1 MLEAIRKALDRFRSV
16 IVEVELKPEDIHGYL
31 DELKYSLIE
40 ADVALDVAEAL
51 CSSIENR
58 ITGVRIS
65 RFSDRRGMVESV
77 LRESILDILKS
88 VKPDKRFDEVVE
100 ESIKPYI
107 VLFLGVNGVGKT
119 LTIAKI
125 GWRLRGRGFRV
136 VLACSDT
143 FRAGAIEQLE
153 ILSRM
158 VGVDLVKQVYGSDPA
173 AVAFDA
179 VQYARARKMDVVLI
193 DTAGRMQTKRNLLDE
208 MRKIVRVVNPD
219 MSVFVGDALTG
230 NSIVDQAREFDS
242 YVGVDGAV
250 ITKVD
255 ADVKGGAILN
265 VAYTLKKP
273 IYFLGVG
280 SSLDDLVEYDPEY
293 VASML
298 GL

>member
-1 MLEAIRKALDRFRSV
+1 M
-16 IVEVELKPEDIHGYL
+16 
-31 DELKYSLIE
+31 
-40 ADVALDVAEAL
+40 
-51 CSSIENR
+51 
-58 ITGVRIS
+58 
-65 RFSDRRGMVESV
+65 ESV

-88 VKPDKRFDEVVE
+88 VKPDRRFDEVVE
-100 ESIKPYI
+100 ESVKPYI

>member
-1 MLEAIRKALDRFRSV
+1 M
-16 IVEVELKPEDIHGYL
+16 VEVELKPEDIHGYL

-88 VKPDKRFDEVVE
+88 VKPDRRFDEVVE
-100 ESIKPYI
+100 ESVKPYI

>member
-1 MLEAIRKALDRFRSV
+1 M
-16 IVEVELKPEDIHGYL
+16 VEVELKPEDIHGYL

>member
-1 MLEAIRKALDRFRSV
+1 
-16 IVEVELKPEDIHGYL
+16 
-31 DELKYSLIE
+31 
-40 ADVALDVAEAL
+40 
-51 CSSIENR
+51 
-58 ITGVRIS
+58 
-65 RFSDRRGMVESV
+65 
-77 LRESILDILKS
+77 
-88 VKPDKRFDEVVE
+88 
-100 ESIKPYI
+100 
-107 VLFLGVNGVGKT
+107 
-119 LTIAKI
+119 
-125 GWRLRGRGFRV
+125 
-136 VLACSDT
+136 
-143 FRAGAIEQLE
+143 
-153 ILSRM
+153 
-158 VGVDLVKQVYGSDPA
+158 
-173 AVAFDA
+173 
-179 VQYARARKMDVVLI
+179 
-193 DTAGRMQTKRNLLDE
+193 QTKRNLLDE